1 MEDNEVSEYLELID
15 ELQKAKVGNSNELR
29 EWKQKLTEDKELDKA
44 YLDYLTELDVRLE
57 KKRHRKDRPMVT
69 TTEAIQGK
77 TVDEYMGIV
86 SGHAVMGMGFF
97 TDVIGGIRD
106 VMGGRSESLES
117 HFFNARELALDE
129 MTEEAIKLGANAI
142 LAVRFNDVSME
153 GKGRQMALVSVHG
166 TAVKIS

>member
-1 MEDNEVSEYLELID
+1 MEDKEVSEYIELID
-15 ELQKAKVGNSNELR
+15 ELQKEKIGDSKDLENI
-29 EWKQKLTEDKELDKA
+29 KQKLIKDKDLEEA
-44 YLDYLTELDVRLE
+44 YLKFLTALDVDLQ
-57 KKRHRKDRPMVT
+57 KKHGRKNRPIVT

-97 TDVIGGIRD
+97 TDIIGGIRD

-129 MTEEAIKLGANAI
+129 MTQEAIKLGANAI